1 MYSVC
6 IIMFSLKS
14 VMVLLVLV
22 TSPEVGLDYGVAHEF
37 GKDVDL
43 EQCFINEKD
52 KVEFVSIRNEP
63 ALRLNFSPSSFFYSL
78 LLPNEPDQEPPL

>member
-22 TSPEVGLDYGVAHEF
+22 TSPEVGLDCGVAHES

-63 ALRLNFSPSSFFYSL
+63 DGHNFYSL
-78 LLPNEPDQEPPL
+78 LLPNEPEQELPLRINVLC